1 MNELIIYTLVLA
13 ISETVAMTFIT
24 KYSKTYN
31 FAYIIA
37 ACILYGLLVPYIIL
51 ISLNYNGIGTVNL
64 LWNIIT
70 TVSMIFIGYY
80 LFNEKINN
88 LHFISLFLGVS
99 SIVVLYLAEEK

>member
-1 MNELIIYTLVLA
+1 MNKLVIYTLILA
-13 ISETVAMTFIT
+13 LGETIAMTFIT

-31 FAYIIA
+31 LAYIIT
-37 ACILYGLLVPYIIL
+37 ACILYGLLIPYAIL
-51 ISLNYNGIGTVNL
+51 VSLNYNGIGTVNL

-88 LHFISLFLGVS
+88 LHFVSLFLGVA